1 MNHNTCA
8 VNFFH
13 ILENSIVAKLRRTV
27 DAVAVDVIVAV
38 VASKVVVADVV
49 VVDSNFLF
57 MIVSFPANLRQHS

>member
-1 MNHNTCA
+1 MHLI
-8 VNFFH
+8 FFH

-49 VVDSNFLF
+49 VVDSSFLF
-57 MIVSFPANLRQHS
+57 MIVSLPANLRQHS